1 MAAAK
6 LNESLEHQPYYRMMT
21 AEQAVKILDRIFAD
35 DSVGMIEVRERER
48 ERERERKRELNL
60 RSW

>member
-6 LNESLEHQPYYRMMT
+6 LIESLEHQPYYRMMA

-35 DSVGMIEVRERER
+35 DSAGMIEVCVYVCV
-48 ERERERKRELNL
+48 RERERKRELKL
-60 RSW
+60 RW